1 MLLFQRHQSR
11 VLRALRVLG
20 VQLLFQ
26 KSVVLLDAF
35 FDCGLYLLLVLWV
48 QFQSNITSTQN
59 RRIPLVARQQQTREN
74 FGPQNLRRGG
84 IALQKP
90 HKAILVLGLEHR
102 SNEQAPAGNREIRP
116 GQAICANGLWDSRF
130 LGILA
135 ESPGVAVPLLQ
146 QTFENGNIPL
156 LTCLVFLA
164 FTHTPTSIL
173 EAAE

>member
-1 MLLFQRHQSR
+1 
-11 VLRALRVLG
+11 
-20 VQLLFQ
+20 
-26 KSVVLLDAF
+26 
-35 FDCGLYLLLVLWV
+35 
-48 QFQSNITSTQN
+48 
-59 RRIPLVARQQQTREN
+59 
-74 FGPQNLRRGG
+74 
-84 IALQKP
+84 
-90 HKAILVLGLEHR
+90 
-102 SNEQAPAGNREIRP
+102 
-116 GQAICANGLWDSRF
+116 LWDSRF